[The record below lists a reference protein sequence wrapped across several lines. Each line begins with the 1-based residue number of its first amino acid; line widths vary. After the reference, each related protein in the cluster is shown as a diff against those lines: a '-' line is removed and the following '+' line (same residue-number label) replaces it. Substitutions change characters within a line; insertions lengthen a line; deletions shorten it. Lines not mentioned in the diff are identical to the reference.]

1 MMSTQQLSSCC
12 ISGHIHEGTP
22 QGSISTIGGLRTYIA
37 LPEGGDKKK
46 TVIFLPDVLGTD
58 YPNAQL
64 LADEWAKNGFYVYIP
79 DVFE

>member
-1 MMSTQQLSSCC
+1 
-12 ISGHIHEGTP
+12 
-22 QGSISTIGGLRTYIA
+22 
-37 LPEGGDKKK
+37 
-46 TVIFLPDVLGTD
+46 VIFLPDVLGTD